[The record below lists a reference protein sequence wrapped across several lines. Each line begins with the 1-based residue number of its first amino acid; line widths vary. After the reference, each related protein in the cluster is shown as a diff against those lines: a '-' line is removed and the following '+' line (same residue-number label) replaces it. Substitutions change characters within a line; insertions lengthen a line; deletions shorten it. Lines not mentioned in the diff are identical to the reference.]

1 MEVKLFEIAE
11 RIRCLREILGITV
24 EEMAAACMV
33 DPAEYARLEEGNDDF
48 SYSFLVKCA
57 ETLGVDTVE
66 LITGET
72 PKLSF
77 YSIIRKGRGLP
88 IKRRKGFTYDHMGYL
103 FRGRECEPMLVVA
116 PYSEEEQNAPIHLS
130 HHSGQEFD
138 YILRG
143 SLRME
148 FEGGGRHPH
157 FESRGLR
164 LLRFRPRPRDDR
176 RGRGGLPVFSH
187 RPKGRKEGGEISH
200 GAGADGPPL
209 QALL

>member
-11 RIRCLREILGITV
+11 RIRCLREILEITP

-33 DPAEYARLEEGNDDF
+33 TPEEYARLEEGNSDF

-138 YILRG
+138 YILSG
-143 SLRME
+143 SLRVE
-148 FEGGGRHPH
+148 FEGGG
-157 FESRGLR
+157 
-164 LLRFRPRPRDDR
+164 
-176 RGRGGLPVFSH
+176 SH
-187 RPKGRKEGGEISH
+187 VLHAGDCVYYDSGHGHGMIAVGGEDCQFLAIVLKS
-200 GAGADGPPL
+200 DKKEER
-209 QALL
+209 

>member
-1 MEVKLFEIAE
+1 
-11 RIRCLREILGITV
+11 
-24 EEMAAACMV
+24 MV
-33 DPAEYARLEEGNDDF
+33 SPEEYARLEEGNDDF

-103 FRGRECEPMLVVA
+103 FRSRECEPMLVVA
-116 PYSEEEQNAPIHLS
+116 PYSEEEQDAPIHLS

-138 YILRG
+138 YILKG
-143 SLRME
+143 SLKIQ
-148 FEGGGRHPH
+148 FEGGG
-157 FESRGLR
+157 
-164 LLRFRPRPRDDR
+164 
-176 RGRGGLPVFSH
+176 SH
-187 RPKGRKEGGEISH
+187 ILNEGDCVYYDSGHGHGMIAVGGEDCQFLAIVLKKDKKDK
-200 GAGADGPPL
+200 GEGK
-209 QALL
+209 